1 MAVKTPKYAF
11 LSEAGKLINTGISRS
26 IILSG
31 NIYDL
36 FLPISSD
43 STDTAPNEDD
53 YIPLVPFLCQKW
65 NVSGFILLVYELN
78 GPIRFTSE
86 ADRNRLKIAYGRWK
100 QQTDDGLPLL
110 DAPQISPQ
118 FDEYLH
124 DATGN
129 PTVALEFL
137 RQLCMLSRARGKQ
150 PFLKENLLILI
161 EAADM
166 LLPEGEIPRLSAAD
180 RHRVSIVQ
188 DWFLDPAFINAG
200 DAVIFIAESRSL
212 VNSQITRLPQ
222 VVSVDIPAPD
232 MEARK
237 HFISW
242 FNQARKR
249 QDVSANRGKDLRL
262 WGTQEQLALLTAGL
276 TLHALR
282 QLLMLACY
290 TGEKLQPSTVID
302 KVADFI
308 QSQLGEDVVEFKK
321 PGHGLKDVVGNRK
334 LVAFLREKLRPRIQS
349 TGVDAIAGAAVGGP
363 IGCGKTFI
371 FEGLAGDLDMPVLVL
386 KNIRSQWFGQTDVI
400 FERLR
405 RLLMVLV
412 KAMIFVD
419 EADTQFGGVDKDAHA
434 TERRLTGKVQAMM
447 SDPQLRGHITWLLMT
462 ARIYNLS
469 PDLRREGR
477 VGDLIIPVLDPE
489 GEDREAFIRWS
500 VSDVYG
506 HKLDPT
512 VMDKLRE
519 ITEGYSAASFA
530 SLRSDLRAEA
540 KEDQLTLDQIIEV
553 AEDRILPNVGAIR
566 RYQTLQALINCTRK
580 SLLPM
585 DYSPELREKWA
596 QEIRSLEQSGMVG

>member
-1 MAVKTPKYAF
+1 MAVKIPKYAF
-11 LSEAGKLINTGISRS
+11 LSETGKLINTGISRS

-36 FLPISSD
+36 FLPTSSD
-43 STDTAPNEDD
+43 SSDTASNEVD

-65 NVSGFILLVYELN
+65 NVPGFILLVYELN

-86 ADRNRLKIAYGRWK
+86 TDRNRLKAAYGRWK

-110 DAPQISPQ
+110 DDPQISPQ

-129 PTVALEFL
+129 STVALEFL
-137 RQLCMLSRARGKQ
+137 RQLCMLSRTKGKQ
-150 PFLKENLLILI
+150 PLLKENLLILI

-249 QDVSANRGKDLRL
+249 QDISTNRGKDLHL

-321 PGHGLKDVVGNRK
+321 PGHRLKDVVGNRK

-434 TERRLTGKVQAMM
+434 TERRLTGKIQAMM

-489 GEDREAFIRWS
+489 GEDREAFIRWA

-506 HKLDPT
+506 HKLDTT
-512 VMDKLRE
+512 VIDKLRE

-566 RYQTLQALINCTRK
+566 HYQTLQALINCTRK

-585 DYSPELREKWA
+585 DYSHELREKWA
-596 QEIRSLEQSGMVG
+596 QEIRLLEQNGMVG